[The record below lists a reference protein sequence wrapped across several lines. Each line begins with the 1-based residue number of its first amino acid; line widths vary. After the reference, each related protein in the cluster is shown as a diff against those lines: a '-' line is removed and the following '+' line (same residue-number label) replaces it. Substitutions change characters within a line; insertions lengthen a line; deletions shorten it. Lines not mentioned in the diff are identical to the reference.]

1 MAGYI
6 KLYRGSRDTDGL
18 MPSKH
23 FSDWEAWVW
32 LIENAAWKPTTRF
45 NAKGE
50 EIAIGRGE
58 MHVSY
63 ASLASAFG
71 WTIKRVRG
79 FLVRLEAV
87 KKVALQR
94 AQSGTLLT
102 ICNYELFQGQDVDVG
117 HTEGH
122 SQGTVRAQ
130 SGHTQEEGKEGKK
143 ERKKKI
149 YTKKDDVSEWQKR
162 LSPELWADFKKHRA
176 AKRAPITATSLKGIE
191 REAAK
196 AGISFERAVKVLV
209 ERGWTGFKA
218 EWHTGEKKRSLKQTY

>member
-58 MHVSY
+58 MHVSER
-63 ASLASAFG
+63 SLAYTFG
-71 WTIKRVRG
+71 WTKKRVRG
-79 FLVRLEAV
+79 FLVRLESV
-87 KKVALQR
+87 KKVNLQR
-94 AQSGTLLT
+94 DQSGTILSV
-102 ICNYELFQGQDVDVG
+102 CNYADYQDIDG
-117 HTEGH
+117 ALGTAKGT
-122 SQGTVRAQ
+122 SQGPVRDQ
-130 SGHTQEEGKEGKK
+130 LGTTQEEGKEGKK

-196 AGISFERAVKVLV
+196 AGISFERAVKGLV
-209 ERGWTGFKA
+209 ERGGTGFKA
-218 EWHTGEKKRSLKQTY
+218 EWHTGEKKRSFKQI